1 MKVIILGKE
10 NCSSC
15 VSAKQLC
22 EQKQVEYEYKTLGK
36 DYDITQFYDF
46 VPKTHRTF
54 PAILCVENGVE
65 SYIGGLHQL
74 QQILGGS

>member
-1 MKVIILGKE
+1 MKVIILGKA

-15 VSAKQLC
+15 ISAKQLC
-22 EQKQVEYEYKTLGK
+22 EQKQDEYEYKVLGK
-36 DYDITQFYDF
+36 DYDITQFYEN

-54 PAILCVENGVE
+54 PAILAVENGVE

-74 QQILGGS
+74 QQILGGG